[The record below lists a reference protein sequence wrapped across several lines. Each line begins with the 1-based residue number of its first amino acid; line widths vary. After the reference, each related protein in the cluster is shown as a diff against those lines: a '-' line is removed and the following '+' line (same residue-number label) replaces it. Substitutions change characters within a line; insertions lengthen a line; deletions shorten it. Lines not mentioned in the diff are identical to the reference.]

1 MADFEMYFSDAEREA
16 AGKAKDILDIR
27 KEYNDDLKR
36 IRNNYEASVKNW
48 LISKN
53 LGGLVRRKSDGKLGW
68 LCLGLYFIDFYPKTK
83 SGAKSKISSGYPWNI
98 EKEFEPVK
106 EGE

>member
-16 AGKAKDILDIR
+16 AGKAKDFFDIK
-27 KEYNDDLKR
+27 KEYNEDLKR
-36 IRNNYEASVKNW
+36 VRNNFEASVKNW

-68 LCLGLYFIDFYPKTK
+68 LCLGQYFIEFYPKTM
-83 SGAKSKISSGYPWNI
+83 SGEKSKIANGTTWNI
-98 EKEFEPVK
+98 EKEFEPVT